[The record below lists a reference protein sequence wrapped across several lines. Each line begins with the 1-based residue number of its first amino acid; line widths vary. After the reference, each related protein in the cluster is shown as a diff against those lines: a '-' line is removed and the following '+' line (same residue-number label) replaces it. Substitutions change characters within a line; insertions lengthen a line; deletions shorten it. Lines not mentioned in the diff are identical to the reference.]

1 MNFCDLD
8 LLLFSLGKMWWA
20 PSGGLPTAA
29 RAPLGV
35 RDYARGPPPFAPL
48 LSSHGL
54 SPFASEPGVAAASA
68 TSPAFTPVEAL
79 EHGQAST
86 TSTKKDAA
94 AMLTMMM
101 NMAAAAA
108 PALEQENRVAL

>member
-1 MNFCDLD
+1 MDLEA
-8 LLLFSLGKMWWA
+8 LAA
-20 PSGGLPTAA
+20 PDTDSAILKQAIAASQPAAA